1 MMKAE
6 YAGQQPEGTTL
17 DDVLHEFEPLLQGIA
32 AVARGND
39 LYRTDIEAMF
49 PFLEEHGWRITEAV
63 HRIWAGERDWFSL
76 MYGLDIQDSVL
87 LKRILDLINQSVTTD
102 LVSELPPAVRQG
114 LSDQDVQAINEALDE
129 LPPTQAQ
136 AIVQELLDTG
146 MVSQPAAT
154 TAPATPEEAGEGVL
168 PPAVTAALEAED
180 IDALQA
186 ALDTLPEDEAQAV
199 LDRLAEAGVI
209 GMQPSLQ
216 TGRVNLEEVLRRFD
230 PLLQAVADV
239 AAGRGRPQ
247 LRAEIE
253 TILPQLE
260 ENGWHLTVAV
270 QQLWVG
276 ERELA
281 ALTVG
286 QDEKN
291 VQLIRRLLE
300 MVENRA

>member
-1 MMKAE
+1 MKAE

-17 DDVLHEFEPLLQGIA
+17 DDVLREFEPLLQGIA

-39 LYRTDIEAMF
+39 LYRPDIEAMF

-63 HRIWAGERDWFSL
+63 RRIWAGERDWFSL
-76 MYGLDIQDSVL
+76 MYGLDIQDSAL
-87 LKRILDLINQSVTTD
+87 LKRILDLIEQPVMAD

-114 LSDQDVQAINEALDE
+114 LSDQDVQAINDALEE

-136 AIVQELLDTG
+136 AIVQELLDSG

-154 TAPATPEEAGEGVL
+154 PTPADLPEAGEWVL
-168 PPAVTAALEAED
+168 PPAITAALEAED
-180 IDALQA
+180 VDALQA
-186 ALDTLPEDEAQAV
+186 ALDALPEEEAQAV
-199 LDRLAEAGVI
+199 LDRLAEAGVV
-209 GMQPSLQ
+209 GLQPSLQ

-239 AAGRGRPQ
+239 AAGRGGAQ
-247 LRAEIE
+247 LQAEIE
-253 TILPQLE
+253 AILPQLE

-270 QQLWVG
+270 QLLWAG
-276 ERELA
+276 ERELD

-286 QDEKN
+286 QDGKN